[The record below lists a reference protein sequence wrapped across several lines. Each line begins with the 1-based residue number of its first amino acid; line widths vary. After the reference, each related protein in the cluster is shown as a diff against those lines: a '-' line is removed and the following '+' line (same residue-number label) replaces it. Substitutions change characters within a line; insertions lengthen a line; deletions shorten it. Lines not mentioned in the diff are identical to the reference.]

1 MAAARSSASAIASRS
16 SAVRLGRRLE
26 AHPQRVKEHGSHDDE
41 RGMRRPLAAFACLAF
56 VCAGAAAAQPQAT
69 NRSWADQQIRFVVAH
84 GLMAKGVA
92 GFKPDAP
99 LTRGA
104 LNQVVEATWAH
115 RDRRPRRSAQ
125 HHRPAPGDDRAAR
138 LAARRRARPL
148 PASQSFAQGARDAG
162 LTVPSRFGTEAVA
175 RLIGLR
181 FNHPA
186 GQDNLELLP
195 SETATRAE
203 AAFSVAAAL
212 QLSEDQRQLVLDEAS
227 AFELP
232 ELTAWQIDVLDTA
245 VKLIGYPYV
254 WAGASEKTQ
263 SQGGVQV
270 PGGFDCS
277 GFAWRVFKLQ
287 AYDDGGVLAET
298 LNGRTA
304 AEMAG
309 EVPASKRIAWA
320 KLQPADLMF
329 FSSSGSKKAS
339 ARSTTW
345 ASTSATAG

>member
-1 MAAARSSASAIASRS
+1 M
-16 SAVRLGRRLE
+16 
-26 AHPQRVKEHGSHDDE
+26 E

-56 VCAGAAAAQPQAT
+56 VCAGAAAAQPRAT

-84 GLMAKGVA
+84 GLMAKSVA

-104 LNQVVEATWAH
+104 LNQVVEALGRTATGVPVDPPSTTDPH
-115 RDRRPRRSAQ
+115 QVTIAQ
-125 HHRPAPGDDRAAR
+125 LDSR
-138 LAARRRARPL
+138 LVAGL
-148 PASQSFAQGARDAG
+148 GLSPASQSFAQGARDAG

-186 GQDNLELLP
+186 GQDDLELLP

-287 AYDDGGVLAET
+287 AYDHGGVLAET

-329 FSSSGSKKAS
+329 FSSSGSKKAAAVDHMGIYIGDGWMIHS
-339 ARSTTW
+339 SRFGVALAPVTDGWYRNDFSW
-345 ASTSATAG
+345 GRRPLAEAGLS

>member
-1 MAAARSSASAIASRS
+1 M
-16 SAVRLGRRLE
+16 
-26 AHPQRVKEHGSHDDE
+26 Q

-56 VCAGAAAAQPQAT
+56 VCAGAAAAQPRAT
-69 NRSWADQQIRFVVAH
+69 NASWADPQIRFVVAR
-84 GLMAKGVA
+84 GLMAKSVA

-104 LNQVVEATWAH
+104 LNQVVAALG
-115 RDRRPRRSAQ
+115 RSATSV
-125 HHRPAPGDDRAAR
+125 PVDAPSTTDPHQVTIAQLDAQLVKGVGLSPAAR
-138 LAARRRARPL
+138 TFAETARN
-148 PASQSFAQGARDAG
+148 AG
-162 LTVPSRFGTEAVA
+162 LSVPSRFGTEVVA

-186 GQDNLELLP
+186 GQDSLELLP
-195 SETATRAE
+195 SQPATRAE

-212 QLSEDQRQLVLDEAS
+212 QLGEDQRQLVLDEAT

-232 ELTAWQIDVLDTA
+232 ELAEWQLQVLDTA
-245 VKLIGYPYV
+245 VKLIGDPYV
-254 WAGASEKTQ
+254 WAGTSEKPQ
-263 SQGGVQV
+263 SPTGAQV

-277 GFAWRVFKLQ
+277 GFAWRVYKLQ
-287 AYDDGGVLAET
+287 AYDDGGVLAKT

-309 EVPASKRIAWA
+309 EVPASKRIAYA

-329 FSSSGSKKAS
+329 FSSSGVKKAGAVDHMGIYLGGGWMIHS
-339 ARSTTW
+339 SRFGVALAPVTDGWYRTNFTW
-345 ASTSATAG
+345 GRRPLVEAGLL

>member
-1 MAAARSSASAIASRS
+1 M
-16 SAVRLGRRLE
+16 
-26 AHPQRVKEHGSHDDE
+26 K

-56 VCAGAAAAQPQAT
+56 VCAGAAAAQPQAA

-84 GLMAKGVA
+84 GLMAKSVA

-104 LNQVVEATWAH
+104 LNQVVAALGRTPAGVPADPPSTTDPH
-115 RDRRPRRSAQ
+115 QVTIAQ
-125 HHRPAPGDDRAAR
+125 LDSR
-138 LAARRRARPL
+138 LVAGL
-148 PASQSFAQGARDAG
+148 GLSPASRSFAQGARDAG
-162 LTVPSRFGTEAVA
+162 LTVPSRFGTEVVA

-181 FNHPA
+181 FNHPD
-186 GQDNLELLP
+186 GQDDLELLP
-195 SETATRAE
+195 SQTATRAE

-227 AFELP
+227 AFQLP
-232 ELTAWQIDVLDTA
+232 ELTDWQIVVVDTA

-254 WAGASEKTQ
+254 WAGTSEEPQKPT
-263 SQGGVQV
+263 GAQV

-287 AYDDGGVLAET
+287 AYDDGGVLAKT

-309 EVPASKRIAWA
+309 EVPASKRIAYA

-329 FSSSGSKKAS
+329 FASSGSKKAGAVDHMGIYIGDGWMIHS
-339 ARSTTW
+339 SRFGVALAPVTDGWYRTNFTW
-345 ASTSATAG
+345 GRRPLAEAGLS

>member
-1 MAAARSSASAIASRS
+1 
-16 SAVRLGRRLE
+16 
-26 AHPQRVKEHGSHDDE
+26 
-41 RGMRRPLAAFACLAF
+41 MRRPLAAFACLAF
-56 VCAGAAAAQPQAT
+56 VCAGAAAAQPQAA

-84 GLMAKGVA
+84 GLMAKSVA

-104 LNQVVEATWAH
+104 LNQVVAALGRTAAGVPLDPPSTTDPH
-115 RDRRPRRSAQ
+115 QVTIAQ
-125 HHRPAPGDDRAAR
+125 LDSR
-138 LAARRRARPL
+138 LVTGL
-148 PASQSFAQGARDAG
+148 GLSPASRSFAQGARDAG
-162 LTVPSRFGTEAVA
+162 LTVPSRFGTEVVA

-181 FNHPA
+181 FNHPD

-195 SETATRAE
+195 GETATRAE

-212 QLSEDQRQLVLDEAS
+212 QLSEDQRQLVLDESS
-227 AFELP
+227 AFVLP
-232 ELTAWQIDVLDTA
+232 ELTDWQIEVLDTA

-254 WAGASEKTQ
+254 WAGTSEKPQAPT
-263 SQGGVQV
+263 GTQV

-287 AYDDGGVLAET
+287 AYDDGGVLATT

-309 EVPASKRIAWA
+309 EVPASKRIAYA

-329 FSSSGSKKAS
+329 FSSSGSKKAGAVDHMGIYLGGGWMIHS
-339 ARSTTW
+339 SRFGVALAPVTDGWYRTNFTFGRRPL
-345 ASTSATAG
+345 AEAGLS